1 MKNKKLKKRLIII
14 GVCLVLV
21 IGIAVG
27 VVLLNQNSRR
37 AYVQSVGEL
46 NMSYV
51 TSSQTFYGRVA
62 ESAQQKMDA

>member
-51 TSSQTFYGRVA
+51 TSSQTLRPAKDLCRVR
-62 ESAQQKMDA
+62 QKGG

>member
-27 VVLLNQNSRR
+27 VVLLNQNSPDTGT
-37 AYVQSVGEL
+37 AG
-46 NMSYV
+46 V
-51 TSSQTFYGRVA
+51 TRKCRNILEAKLSRETGRNV
-62 ESAQQKMDA
+62 